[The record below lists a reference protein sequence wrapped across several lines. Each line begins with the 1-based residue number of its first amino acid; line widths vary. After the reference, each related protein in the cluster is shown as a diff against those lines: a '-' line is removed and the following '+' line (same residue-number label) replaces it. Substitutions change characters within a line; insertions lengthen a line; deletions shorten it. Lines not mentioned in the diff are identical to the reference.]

1 MLGETRGNTMNIG
14 DVTKNEP
21 RRKVMVID
29 SKSFYAS
36 VESVDRG
43 LNPLQS
49 LLVVMSQQDNTNG
62 GLVLAASPRAKK
74 ELGLKNTMRQ
84 RDVPYDPRLIIVNPR
99 MNRYIAMNKKVNDI
113 FRRFVAEEDL
123 HLYSIDESILDFTN
137 TWEYLKFQY
146 GADLTLTKLARIIQ
160 LQVKK
165 ELGLYLTV
173 GIGDNPAMAKMALDL
188 TAKHAFSLIG
198 EWHFETISD
207 VLWPIKQLDDVWSIG
222 SRTAKK
228 LRRLGILSM
237 QDLAFFD
244 PYRLKQEFGVRGAEL
259 SALAWGVDRSVLSQ
273 RYHIKETSISNS
285 QVLPRDYSSRQEI
298 EVVIREIGEQVA
310 SRLRAKNKVAGSVS
324 LFIGY
329 SYHSSEAKHSHG
341 FNVQTKITPTSSS
354 HKISQ
359 ALLNLYEDYEEG
371 GIVRNVGVSAGK
383 VQPAFFEQLDLLQPI
398 KKQLNETKIDQVV
411 DDIRRKFGL
420 TSLVK
425 LSSIGDGG
433 TMIDRAGLVGGHNG
447 GNAFG

>member
-1 MLGETRGNTMNIG
+1 MNIA

-21 RRKVMVID
+21 RRKVIVID
-29 SKSFYAS
+29 SKCFYAS
-36 VESVDRG
+36 VESVDCG

-74 ELGLKNTMRQ
+74 ELGVKNVMRQ
-84 RDVPYDPRLIIVNPR
+84 RDVPYYPRLIIVNPR
-99 MNRYIAMNKKVNDI
+99 MNRYIAMNKNVNDI

-146 GADLTLTKLARIIQ
+146 GANLTLTNIARIIQ
-160 LQVKK
+160 LQVKQ

-198 EWHFETISD
+198 EWHFETIPD

-237 QDLAFFD
+237 QDLALFD

-259 SALAWGVDRSVLSQ
+259 SALAWGIDRSVLNQ
-273 RYHIKETSISNS
+273 RYHIKETSISNI

-298 EVVIREIGEQVA
+298 DVVIREIGEQVA
-310 SRLRAKNKVAGSVS
+310 SRLRAKNMAAGSLS

-329 SYHSSEAKHSHG
+329 SYASSEAKHSHG
-341 FNVQTKITPTSSS
+341 FNVQTKITA
-354 HKISQ
+354 KISQ
-359 ALLNLYEDYEEG
+359 ALLNLYNDHEEG
-371 GIVRNVGVSAGK
+371 GIVRHVGVSAGQ
-383 VQPAFFEQLDLLQPI
+383 VQPAGFEQLDLLQPV
-398 KKQLNETKIDQVV
+398 QQQVNEAKIDQVI

-425 LSSIGDGG
+425 LSSIGTGG
-433 TMIDRAGLVGGHNG
+433 TMIDRAGLVGRHNG
-447 GNAFG
+447 GNAFE